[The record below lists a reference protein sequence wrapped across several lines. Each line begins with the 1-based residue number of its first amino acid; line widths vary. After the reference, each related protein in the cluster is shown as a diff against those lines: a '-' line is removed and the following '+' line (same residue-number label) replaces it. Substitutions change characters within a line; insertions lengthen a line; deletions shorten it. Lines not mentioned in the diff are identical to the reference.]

1 MIGSASDKLLDNNG
15 LYMRLKLVNSE
26 QTMEITRLKNRIAV
40 LEKEL
45 DASTIRCD
53 SFKCVAVNFC
63 YLLCY

>member
-1 MIGSASDKLLDNNG
+1 
-15 LYMRLKLVNSE
+15 
-26 QTMEITRLKNRIAV
+26 MEITQLKNRIAV

-53 SFKCVAVNFC
+53 SFKCVAVDFR